1 MTGQVR
7 QTRRRRS
14 SVAVSQNQY
23 APTYVLAVRDSERPT
38 DEAFRLRRA
47 RLIAAKPLPITGRS
61 YEPIDSA
68 WLIIPGIGQ
77 TRYGITISQRASLSV
92 KTFSSPNFRDR
103 VRTSGFSVAYSLA
116 TAKFSGFTP
125 AQSLV
130 SGGCLRPLVAC
141 RWVRLL
147 VWFDYD
153 WGLELKSPVRSENR
167 AHCHRPITRFRK
179 HNSIDMPFSSGVFCS
194 NARRWFAARSRIGER
209 QHHFPRFKRV
219 KIIVQKTNCCTSG
232 SDATRLDRDVC
243 HALLGMDVLEGGI
256 RGDSANGRVVMT
268 VAGRWQCA

>member
-61 YEPIDSA
+61 YEPVDSA

-103 VRTSGFSVAYSLA
+103 VRTSGFSVAYSLG
-116 TAKFSGFTP
+116 KFGGFTP
-125 AQSLV
+125 AQSPV
-130 SGGCLRPLVAC
+130 S
-141 RWVRLL
+141 
-147 VWFDYD
+147 
-153 WGLELKSPVRSENR
+153 S
-167 AHCHRPITRFRK
+167 
-179 HNSIDMPFSSGVFCS
+179 
-194 NARRWFAARSRIGER
+194 
-209 QHHFPRFKRV
+209 
-219 KIIVQKTNCCTSG
+219 
-232 SDATRLDRDVC
+232 
-243 HALLGMDVLEGGI
+243 
-256 RGDSANGRVVMT
+256 
-268 VAGRWQCA
+268 